1 MKRLQAATLIG
12 AATATLVASFALAQ
26 NYPTRSIRII
36 DPFPPGGGTDFA
48 ARLVSQRLSESLGQ
62 QVVVE
67 NRPGA
72 AGNIGTDVIAKGQPD
87 GYLLGM
93 GNNATLAINASLYRQ
108 LPYNPATDITPIAL
122 LAAYPYILVVHP
134 SLPVRTVKELLALAK
149 SRPGQLNFA
158 SAGSTTRLAGALLST
173 TAHLKVTDVPYNGTG
188 PALTDLLGGHVD
200 LMLLS
205 TPSPHFSTGKLRAI
219 AVTSG
224 RRSRILPD
232 LPTLSEA
239 GVPKFDVRAWYGVI
253 APAGLTPAIVTRLN
267 RDIVRI
273 LEQPDIRDR
282 LAGAGAETAPGTAA
296 EFGDLIRTEITRWA
310 GVVKESGIPVQ

>member
-1 MKRLQAATLIG
+1 MNPKHAATLTASLLCAVMS
-12 AATATLVASFALAQ
+12 AAIAQ
-26 NYPTRSIRII
+26 NYPTRTVRII

-48 ARLVSQRLSESLGQ
+48 ARLLSQKLSESLGQ

-72 AGNIGTDVIAKGQPD
+72 AGNIGTDTVAKAQPD
-87 GYLLGM
+87 GYTLGM

-108 LPYNPATDITPIAL
+108 LPYNPATDVTPVSL
-122 LAAYPYILVVHP
+122 VAAYPYILVVHP

-149 SRPGQLNFA
+149 ARPGQLNFA
-158 SAGSTTRLAGALLST
+158 SAGSTTRLAGALLSS

-205 TPSPHFSTGKLRAI
+205 TPSPHFQTGKLRAI
-219 AVTSG
+219 AVTSS
-224 RRSRILPD
+224 RRSKILPD

-239 GVPKFDVRAWYGVI
+239 GIPKFDVKAWYGVI
-253 APAGLTPAIVTRLN
+253 APPGLNAAIVTRLN
-267 RDIVRI
+267 RDIVRT
-273 LEQPDIRDR
+273 LEQPDIRER
-282 LAGAGAETAPGTAA
+282 LAGTGAETAPGTPQ
-296 EFGDLIRTEITRWA
+296 EFGDLIRAEITRWA
-310 GVVKESGIPVQ
+310 AVVKESGIPIQ